1 MNELDLKLQEIR
13 EAELQSIVEEAS
25 KLREQ
30 ATDVHEAMEEV
41 NNYLNRLQ
49 DLCAEVISIQN
60 EMSPDRIKM
69 TLLSFYLFFHLS
81 LNFLSRTNHLMH

>member
-1 MNELDLKLQEIR
+1 MVLSFLPRKPLTCFDATVNGVNELDLKLQEIR
-13 EAELQSIVEEAS
+13 RAELQLIVDEAS

-49 DLCAEVISIQN
+49 DLCAEV
-60 EMSPDRIKM
+60 K
-69 TLLSFYLFFHLS
+69 LV
-81 LNFLSRTNHLMH
+81 